1 MGTSLLKSLPI
12 TNLDAIPV
20 IPMTIGEGAPGFITV
35 IDGSVSPV
43 SADDTNSR
51 YRLLR
56 FPSNAKVKDLK
67 IWSTILT
74 AGAADID
81 IAYSDSTS
89 DGTQQSLATLA
100 NPVVLITAGA
110 DNKLF
115 GAAKTLFV
123 ASATFPL
130 ITTVTDP
137 FQGTFTAPMMDI
149 PMWQNLVT
157 LGATQFS
164 ADPGGFFDIY
174 VRVTTAI
181 TTGGILIGKMEYVN

>member
-1 MGTSLLKSLPI
+1 MGTSLLKSLAV
-12 TNLDAIPV
+12 TNLDANPV
-20 IPMTIGEGAPGFITV
+20 VPMTIGEGAPGFLTV
-35 IDGSVSPV
+35 INGSVSPV
-43 SADDTNSR
+43 SADDTASR
-51 YRLLR
+51 YRMLR
-56 FPSNAKVKDLK
+56 FPTNAKVKDLK
-67 IWSTILT
+67 LWSTILT

-81 IAYSDSTS
+81 IAFSDSTT
-89 DGTQQSLATLA
+89 DGTPAALQGGIVQITG
-100 NPVVLITAGA
+100 PV

-164 ADPGGFFDIY
+164 ADPGGFFDIF

>member
-1 MGTSLLKSLPI
+1 MGTSLLKSLQV
-12 TNLDAIPV
+12 TNLDASPV
-20 IPMTIGEGAPGFITV
+20 VPMTIGEGAPGFITV
-35 IDGSVSPV
+35 INGSVSPV

-51 YRLLR
+51 YRMLR
-56 FPSNAKVKDLK
+56 FPTNAKVKDLK
-67 IWSTILT
+67 LWSTILT

-81 IAYSDSTS
+81 IAFSDSTT
-89 DGTQQSLATLA
+89 DGTPSALQGGIVQITG
-100 NPVVLITAGA
+100 PV

-164 ADPGGFFDIY
+164 ADPGGFFDIF